1 MGRKTPIV
9 VRRPAAVFDVMDIA
23 DYLASRGGVAVAD
36 RFTASAEK
44 TFERLARMPG
54 MGSRW
59 GSDRPNLAEVRFF
72 PVAKFPNHIIFYR
85 PIPGGIE
92 VLRVLHGARDLKSIL
107 EPPEEEDIS

>member
-1 MGRKTPIV
+1 MARKAPVV
-9 VRRPAAVFDVMDIA
+9 VRRPAAVFDIMNIA
-23 DYLASRGGVAVAD
+23 DYLASRGGLALAD

-54 MGSRW
+54 IGSRW
-59 GSDRPNLAEVRFF
+59 GSDRPSLADVRFF

-85 PIPGGIE
+85 PIPGGVE

-107 EPPEEEDIS
+107 EPPEEEDIT